1 MRTPKALYRT
11 SPTIFMCELSHCP
24 QCEGLLSPLDYVN
37 GRKTIQTMQEVLSV
51 AYRPKACDEK
61 GCRAAER
68 PWPSAAWQQLAPKYG
83 TYGYDVIA
91 QIGWE
96 RQTGRASF
104 ELIHARLSQRVQI
117 SESAVRYLYHQKY
130 LPLLACHE
138 RQHLPALRA
147 LAQTSG
153 LLLSLDGLMPE
164 GGEAQLWVI
173 RELQTGWTLRSGWL
187 SNQDEATFVAF
198 LRPLAELELPVKATM
213 NDKQRSLVL
222 AIEAVFPKAR
232 HGFCQVHYLQN
243 AAAPVAEADEQMKI
257 ALRQGVRAAVGD
269 LIRQKTPEKPTEM
282 TVTGL
287 IPSPRPAPSTTPA
300 APEVGTAHEQEQIVQ
315 DLLHRVRYLLTLKG
329 RPPFRLAGQEM
340 FARLQEVVRCLDQLL
355 RHQPEPRLRA
365 LRAGLRQAL
374 TAVRPTYRELSRA
387 ADWLAR
393 LAAVLDPAPRGHAAR
408 ARTGAEVR
416 AEWETCLADLER
428 ERQASPRLQALGAQI
443 AKVSQSYAPGLFHT
457 YDVPGLPRTNN
468 GRESEFRELKR
479 RLVSTTGQR
488 GAVKRLLLR
497 EGAWELIPGP
507 ASLAETITA
516 ISQVECQALREEER
530 RVQSHRA
537 CFRLHTR
544 SAKQSQAQLKQLVRR
559 WKALPAK
566 SAPE

>member
-1 MRTPKALYRT
+1 MRIPTTLYRT
-11 SPTIFMCELSHCP
+11 SPTIFMCELSQCP
-24 QCEGLLSPLDYVN
+24 ECEGRLRPLAYVN
-37 GRKTIQTMQEVLSV
+37 GRKTIQTMQAVLSI
-51 AYRPKACDEK
+51 AYRPKACDEN

-68 PWPSAAWQQLAPKYG
+68 PLPSAAWQQLAPKYG

-96 RQTGRASF
+96 RQMGRATF
-104 ELIHARLSQRVQI
+104 ELIQARLSQRVQI
-117 SESAVRYLYHQKY
+117 SESGVRYLYHQKY

-187 SNQDEATFVAF
+187 SSQDETSLTEF
-198 LRPLAELELPVKATM
+198 LRPLAALDLPVKATM
-213 NDKQRSLVL
+213 SDKQRSLVL
-222 AIEAVFPKAR
+222 AIEAVFPTAR

-243 AAAPVAEADEQMKI
+243 AATPVAEADEQMKI
-257 ALRQGVRAAVGD
+257 ALRQNVRAQVRD
-269 LIRQKTPEKPTEM
+269 LIQQKTPEKPTEM
-282 TVTGL
+282 TITGL
-287 IPSPRPAPSTTPA
+287 IPSPLPAPSATRVTPA
-300 APEVGTAHEQEQIVQ
+300 AAVAQAQEQIVQ
-315 DLLHRVRYLLTLKG
+315 DLLHRVRYLLSLKG

-355 RHQPEPRLRA
+355 RHQPEPRLLA

-374 TAVRPTYRELSRA
+374 TAVRPTYRELGVA

-393 LAAVLDPAPRGHAAR
+393 LAAVLDPAGQPV
-408 ARTGAEVR
+408 ARTGAQVR
-416 AEWETCLADLER
+416 AEWEACLADLDQA
-428 ERQASPRLQALGAQI
+428 RQASPRLRALGAHI
-443 AKVSQSYAPGLFHT
+443 AKVSQAYAPGLFHT
-457 YDVPGLPRTNN
+457 YDIPGLPRTNN
-468 GRESEFRELKR
+468 GRESEFREVKR

-497 EGAWELIPGP
+497 EGAWELIPHP
-507 ASLAETITA
+507 ASLAETISA
-516 ISQVECQALREEER
+516 ISQVDGQALREEER
-530 RVQSHRA
+530 RVHRHRA

-544 SAKQSQAQLKQLVRR
+544 SAKQSQAQLKRLVQR
-559 WKALPAK
+559 WKTLPAK
-566 SAPE
+566 SVPK